1 MSTTFGIIIRDG
13 ELLDTNQDDFSIEE
27 DDNTDI
33 IEVWYRGNF
42 GGSTWTNPLAKF
54 LPLETKVYAI
64 DNTPQGIYTN
74 GDILENYEK
83 TN

>member
-1 MSTTFGIIIRDG
+1 MSTTFGIVIRDG
-13 ELLDTNQDDFSIEE
+13 ELLDFESNQRIEE

-54 LPLETKVYAI
+54 LPPETKVYAI
-64 DNTPQGIYTN
+64 DNTPQGIYTI
-74 GDILENYEK
+74 GDILEEV
-83 TN
+83 

>member
-13 ELLDTNQDDFSIEE
+13 ELLDFESNQRIEE

-54 LPLETKVYAI
+54 LPSQTKVYAI
-64 DNTPQGIYTN
+64 DNTPQGIYTI
-74 GDILENYEK
+74 GDILTK
-83 TN
+83 K

>member
-13 ELLDTNQDDFSIEE
+13 ELLDFESNQRIEE
-27 DDNTDI
+27 EDNTDI

-54 LPLETKVYAI
+54 LPPETKVYAI
-64 DNTPQGIYTN
+64 DNTPQGIHTI

-83 TN
+83 TY

>member
-13 ELLDTNQDDFSIEE
+13 ELLDFESNQRIEE

-54 LPLETKVYAI
+54 LPPETKVYAI
-64 DNTPQGIYTN
+64 DNTPQGIYTI
-74 GDILENYEK
+74 GDILEQYK
-83 TN
+83 

>member
-13 ELLDTNQDDFSIEE
+13 ELLDFESNQRVEE

-54 LPLETKVYAI
+54 LPPETKVYAI
-64 DNTPQGIYTN
+64 DNTPQGIYTI

-83 TN
+83 TH

>member
-1 MSTTFGIIIRDG
+1 MSTTFGIVIRDG
-13 ELLDTNQDDFSIEE
+13 ELLDFESNQRIEE

-33 IEVWYRGNF
+33 IEVWFRGNF

-54 LPLETKVYAI
+54 LPPETKVYSI
-64 DNTPQGIYTN
+64 DNTPQGIYTI

-83 TN
+83 TH

>member
-13 ELLDTNQDDFSIEE
+13 ELLDFESNQRIEE

-54 LPLETKVYAI
+54 LPPETKVYAI
-64 DNTPQGIYTN
+64 DNTPQGIYTI

-83 TN
+83 TY